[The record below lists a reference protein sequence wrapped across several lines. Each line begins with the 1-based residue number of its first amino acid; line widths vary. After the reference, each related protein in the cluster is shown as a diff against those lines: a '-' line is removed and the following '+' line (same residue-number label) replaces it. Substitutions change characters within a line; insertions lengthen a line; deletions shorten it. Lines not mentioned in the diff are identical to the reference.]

1 MSLDTQSLC
10 MIRSGHNER
19 TPPGRRLGA
28 GACRW
33 GFSKAGFPRL
43 PLELP
48 EGHGPATLDTRP
60 SPSSSCI
67 RSSRA
72 SALPARFPET
82 PRFPCRRR
90 VCKKPKPRP
99 RPPRQPGAGNWGL
112 RPGLGLN
119 WAAGAAPPG
128 PTEPRWRWE
137 ALLSA
142 RAALGAHPLQ
152 VSSPAAQHRPRESC
166 SSNPIVQVASD
177 GGVPS
182 EGGGQPRQLPCNN
195 VEEAGQPRAGR
206 SPQLTPSLGRAGMWK
221 LAGRARAPSPP
232 KTHPSQTPGSVNLG
246 HLGRGAPDQDSITQD
261 EVGVLL
267 PPARPRSL
275 PGALAVVQD
284 PLAGV
289 GWE

>member
-1 MSLDTQSLC
+1 
-10 MIRSGHNER
+10 MIRVMKTTQQASVTVGDLGPLRGASTFLTVRSSHEQ

-112 RPGLGLN
+112 RPGLGQN

-182 EGGGQPRQLPCNN
+182 EGGGQATQPPLQQCRGQQWGSPKDADGEAEEVSPGHRVWQGPRK
-195 VEEAGQPRAGR
+195 PRIICC
-206 SPQLTPSLGRAGMWK
+206 PSRA
-221 LAGRARAPSPP
+221 
-232 KTHPSQTPGSVNLG
+232 
-246 HLGRGAPDQDSITQD
+246 
-261 EVGVLL
+261 
-267 PPARPRSL
+267 
-275 PGALAVVQD
+275 
-284 PLAGV
+284 
-289 GWE
+289 